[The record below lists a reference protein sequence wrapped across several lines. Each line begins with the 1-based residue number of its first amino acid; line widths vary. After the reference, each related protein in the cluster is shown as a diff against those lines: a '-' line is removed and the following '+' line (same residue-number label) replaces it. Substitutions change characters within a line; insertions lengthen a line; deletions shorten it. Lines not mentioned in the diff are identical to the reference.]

1 MSLTPVTTPVGSDTP
16 NVQLNT
22 LLQECAATNPPKVL
36 LREWRGLLQA
46 AGLKVYKNYAEAG
59 IFPQASTTAKTTT
72 TSSAAEASYSSPP
85 FSSNNAKTAAA
96 LSGAVA
102 GPDDLLFIIDMQN
115 DFLPPK
121 GSFGVAEGNSA
132 THAILS
138 KYMLKDFLNNPVYL
152 SRDYHPVDHCSFQN
166 HNGPFPTHCVQG
178 TWGAYFDE
186 SIAKA
191 ITVRRHI
198 RHEQKIKRVHELD
211 KLENVHGVAISR
223 HSESRNYQAYLSAT
237 TTNSL
242 SSVGAGSND
251 DQSDFPDESI
261 SSPPPQ
267 DGSGVTSPN
276 NCGST
281 PFMMNK
287 DGICESILLEPAVG
301 ETKVV
306 FKGFSPDIDSF
317 GAAPYAESDH
327 HASASTRLSLRPAD
341 LHHSTGCE
349 HLGEAGT
356 PMTAMR
362 REDTT
367 FATVETHSTP
377 VGRGPDGFP
386 NDEDF
391 NVDDAASIGR
401 ESASRS
407 VHTRKNFCSPAWTGA
422 FILRSSNEPQDVN
435 APPDV
440 MSVLN
445 KREVLKD
452 VENLFHRRHRDRGIV
467 NRALRP
473 DSRKNPQLPNAFICG
488 LALDFCVVD
497 TAINVSR
504 HCHEFF
510 GNVCILLDGC
520 RAAHIPGLGQYG
532 SGFMTDPAKFV
543 AWVNGANVKVI
554 DLSLGEEEEE
564 ELRLKEQC

>member
-1 MSLTPVTTPVGSDTP
+1 MSLTPITTPVGTDTP
-16 NVQLNT
+16 TIQLNT
-22 LLQECAATNPPKVL
+22 LLQECAATDPPRTL

-59 IFPQASTTAKTTT
+59 IFPQETTT
-72 TSSAAEASYSSPP
+72 T
-85 FSSNNAKTAAA
+85 NAKGASSTVAESTDSAYSPTSSTAGT
-96 LSGAVA
+96 STNKKPVA
-102 GPDDLLFIIDMQN
+102 SVGPDDLLFIIDMQN

-211 KLENVHGVAISR
+211 KLESVHGVAVSR

-251 DQSDFPDESI
+251 DQSDYPDESA
-261 SSPPPQ
+261 STPPPL
-267 DGSGVTSPN
+267 DGSGVSSPN
-276 NCGST
+276 NGIAA

-377 VGRGPDGFP
+377 VQRGPDGFP
-386 NDEDF
+386 NVEDF
-391 NVDDAASIGR
+391 PVDDVAS
-401 ESASRS
+401 ARS

-467 NRALRP
+467 HRALRP
-473 DSRKNPQLPNAFICG
+473 ESPKKSQLPNAFICG

-520 RAAHIPGLGQYG
+520 RAAHIPGLGQFG

-564 ELRLKEQC
+564 ELRLKEKC